1 VIQAVISGYTT
12 EREIIDAP
20 LLEEP
25 ERRPRLDRIR
35 ARFRRDDQHG
45 RDAEIPPDRE

>member
-20 LLEEP
+20 LVQER
-25 ERRPRLDRIR
+25 ERRSRFAGLRKRIR
-35 ARFRRDDQHG
+35 RD
-45 RDAEIPPDRE
+45 RD